1 MIVSIWLAIFLGFV
15 QGLTEFLPVSSS
27 GHLMMFQHLF
37 NVQGNH
43 LLFTIV
49 LHIATL
55 LAVMVVFRKKIWQLI
70 RHPFN
75 KTNYCLLTATI
86 LTCAFVIL
94 CKDFIDKTFTYK
106 ILPITFMVTAIIL
119 FAATMVKPK
128 ENEITYKSAIAVGIM
143 QGIAVIPGL
152 SRSGTTISTLLVTG
166 TKRERA
172 AEFSFLMSIP
182 IIIASLVYALAQ
194 GSAPAGSYEL
204 ISNGEKLQLDIF
216 PTAIAFITALASGI
230 LAIKFMLHL
239 IRRVKLHWFSM
250 YLVVLAIVCMCIF

>member
-1 MIVSIWLAIFLGFV
+1 VSILLAIFLGLV

-55 LAVMVVFRKKIWQLI
+55 LAVVIVFHKKIWQLI

-75 KTNYCLLTATI
+75 KTNYCLLIATI
-86 LTCAFVIL
+86 LTCALVIL
-94 CKDFIDKTFTYK
+94 FKDFIDKTFTYK
-106 ILPITFMVTAIIL
+106 ILPLTFMVTAIVL
-119 FAATMVKPK
+119 FAATMVKPREK
-128 ENEITYKSAIAVGIM
+128 DITYTSAITVGLA

-152 SRSGTTISTLLVTG
+152 SRSGTTISALLVTG
-166 TKRERA
+166 TKRETA

-182 IIIASLVYALAQ
+182 IIIASLVYELTTA
-194 GSAPAGSYEL
+194 AGPL
-204 ISNGEKLQLDIF
+204 KLDVF

-250 YLVVLAIVCMCIF
+250 YLIVLSIVCVCIL